1 MIVALSLP
9 RLATL
14 HFALL
19 GVAAVLASGAEL
31 FPLRLVYNASASV
44 PLGWYAVEDADTVS
58 IGDTLVVQAPIRFE
72 TMLVLRGYLGAGVP
86 LLKQVAARD
95 GMQVCRAGDQVSVDG
110 RTVGTAR
117 DADAQGR
124 PLPRWSGCRL
134 LAADEVFLFNA
145 AAPDSFDGRYFGWT
159 KTRDIIGKARPL
171 WTW

>member
-14 HFALL
+14 HLALV
-19 GVAAVLASGAEL
+19 GVAAVLASSAEL

-58 IGDTLVVQAPIRFE
+58 IGDTVVVQAP
-72 TMLVLRGYLGAGVP
+72 
-86 LLKQVAARD
+86 
-95 GMQVCRAGDQVSVDG
+95 
-110 RTVGTAR
+110 TVGTAC
-117 DADAQGR
+117 DADAHGR
-124 PLPRWSGCRL
+124 PLPRWNGCRL
-134 LAADEVFLFNA
+134 LATDEVFLFNA